1 MQINIITLF
10 PGMFAGVFGES
21 MVKRAV
27 ERELVNINY
36 VDLRPFGDGRHQTV
50 DDEPYGG
57 EGGMILKVAPMARAL
72 DSIAERGHVVLTTP
86 RGKPFAQND
95 ALRLSQLENLTI
107 ICGHYEGL
115 DERISELYVDEEL
128 SIGDYVLTGGE
139 IPAMVMVDSIVRLL
153 PGVLGCDTL
162 VTGDSHYAGLL
173 EHPHYTRPR
182 EFDGLQVPEVLLSG
196 DHARIK
202 RWRRQQA
209 LKKTRAARPDLF
221 DSVELSAADRKLLE
235 EDD

>member
-1 MQINIITLF
+1 MQINLVTLF
-10 PGMFAGVFGES
+10 PAMFAGVFGES
-21 MVKRAV
+21 MIKRAV
-27 ERELVNINY
+27 ERELVQINY
-36 VDLRPFGDGRHQTV
+36 VDLRQFGDGRHQTV

-72 DSIAERGHVVLTTP
+72 ESIAERGYVVLTTP
-86 RGKPFAQND
+86 RGKPYTQAD
-95 ALRLSQLENLTI
+95 ALRLSQLDNLTI

-115 DERISELYVDEEL
+115 DERITELYVDEEL

-139 IPAMVMVDSIVRLL
+139 IPAMAMVDSVVRLL

-182 EFDGLQVPEVLLSG
+182 EFAGLEVPEVLLSG
-196 DHARIK
+196 DHARIR

-209 LKKTRAARPDLF
+209 LRKTRDARPDLF
-221 DSVELSAADRKLLE
+221 ARLDLSAADLKLLE
-235 EDD
+235 QDD